1 MSDAELPEFHNLKI
15 IVVGNANV
23 GKTCLAMR
31 FATGAFRET
40 YKTTTGVDLFIKTIQ
55 DEELGE
61 NLKLNIFDTGG
72 QERYRNLL
80 PLYYRNAKGALICFD
95 ITNRTS
101 YESLDTW
108 LTNIRKYCP
117 NATILCVG
125 TKADLKDNI
134 RVSFEEGKA
143 WAESN
148 NCSFILTSA
157 KDNVNVQ
164 ACFSQIARKSYDVYI
179 KEKQV
184 KKEKEAKPTPRTPPP
199 KTVKKPSTK
208 LAPVEFLSE
217 VLKLRFILLIHLKE
231 EKPIYSLSLGQTI
244 DPGQLTS
251 FITSLGMFA
260 REVRENE
267 ITSDSSIRFTQHADA
282 KGNFWVF
289 TGPIYSLVLVFD
301 QVPNPS
307 IKQAGWDCLEEL
319 EELCSSLDSKI
330 NEEIN
335 CTSLLEKHL
344 HIEYLYPMQ
353 INLALTESLL
363 NQNHFSLLNKQKWQ
377 LLIEVLRRFQEEF
390 SINEPITANEL
401 VERAFKET
409 KILTLQEIVEAII
422 LLVDYGIL
430 YPISPTP
437 GLEK

>member
-1 MSDAELPEFHNLKI
+1 MPEFHNLKI

-61 NLKLNIFDTGG
+61 NLKLTIFDTGG

-117 NATILCVG
+117 NAAILCVG

-148 NCSFILTSA
+148 NCSFIMTSA
-157 KDNVNVQ
+157 KDNINVQ
-164 ACFSQIARKSYDVYI
+164 ACFTQIARESYYVQMEEKKA
-179 KEKQV
+179 KEE
-184 KKEKEAKPTPRTPPP
+184 EKEAKLPSRTIPQKSIK
-199 KTVKKPSTK
+199 KTSQRS
-208 LAPVEFLSE
+208 PVEFLSE
-217 VLKLRFILLIHLKE
+217 ILKLRYILLIDLNIN
-231 EKPIYSLSLGQTI
+231 KPVYSLSLGQTI
-244 DPGQLTS
+244 DPKQLAS
-251 FITSLGMFA
+251 FITSLGMFTQ
-260 REVRENE
+260 EVREKE
-267 ITSDSSIRFTQHADA
+267 QQSGSTIRFTQHSDSQ
-282 KGNFWVF
+282 GNFWVF
-289 TGPIYSLVLVFD
+289 TGSIYSLVLVFD
-301 QVPNPS
+301 EVPTPS

-319 EELCSSLDSKI
+319 EDLCSSMDSEKK
-330 NEEIN
+330 EEIN
-335 CTSLLEKHL
+335 CTSLLEQHL

-353 INLALTESLL
+353 INLALTESLIKQ
-363 NQNHFSLLNKQKWQ
+363 NQFSLLTKQKWE
-377 LLIEVLRRFQEEF
+377 LLIEVLKRFQEEF

-430 YPISPTP
+430 YPISPSP